1 MATNQGEYEEP
12 LKVTKK
18 TDVEPVIDLDPA
30 PATATP
36 ATPQV
41 EGVDPAL
48 QKQADEL
55 IDKLYTLD
63 LKDLRA
69 ARTQATAVQRLGSK
83 VQEEMVRKSAM
94 LKQPMGKL
102 MQDAEDGGPVAQNL
116 LDLQRQVNE
125 INPNMIDFSVS
136 GFRRLISWIPGVG
149 TPLANWMQRY
159 QSVEGTMNDIVAQ
172 LQDGRAQLERDNIT
186 LQDDQLAMRELT
198 LSLQEYVR
206 FGQLLDQK
214 LAARVESDSALS
226 EDRQKFLQEE
236 VLFPLRQR
244 LLDLQQQ
251 LAVNQQGVITAET
264 IVRNNREL
272 IRGVSRAINV
282 TVPALS
288 TAATFALA
296 AQTQKQVLRG
306 VEAVNKTTD
315 TLIQQT
321 AEKLKTQ
328 GVEIQKQASRASLDV
343 DGLKKAFANVQG
355 ALDDISRFRQEALP
369 EMAQSILEMDE
380 LTDNME
386 SSIRRMEE
394 GQETREEFDIVITDE
409 KA

>member
-1 MATNQGEYEEP
+1 MATNQGEYEQP

-30 PATATP
+30 PASP
-36 ATPQV
+36 AAPAV

-48 QKQADEL
+48 QKQAEEL
-55 IDKLYTLD
+55 IEKLYTLD

-102 MQDAEDGGPVAQNL
+102 MEDAEDGGPVAKNL

-125 INPNMIDFSVS
+125 INPNKVDFSVS
-136 GFRRLISWIPGVG
+136 GLRRMLSWIPGVG

-172 LQDGRAQLERDNIT
+172 LQDGRGQLERDNIT
-186 LQDDQLAMRELT
+186 LQDDQIAMRELT

-214 LAARVESDSALS
+214 LAARVESDNSLS

-343 DGLKKAFANVQG
+343 DGLKKAFENVQG

-369 EMAQSILEMDE
+369 EMAQSILEMDQ

-394 GQETREEFDIVITDE
+394 GQETREEFDIVITDQNS
-409 KA
+409 

>member
-1 MATNQGEYEEP
+1 MATNAVEYEKP
-12 LKVTKK
+12 LAVTKK
-18 TDVEPVIDLDPA
+18 TEVAETIIELEDPA
-30 PATATP
+30 EIVQKAEQDASP
-36 ATPQV
+36 V
-41 EGVDPAL
+41 LE
-48 QKQADEL
+48 KQASEL
-55 IDKLYTLD
+55 VDKLYTLD

-69 ARTQATAVQRLGSK
+69 ARAQAESVQRLGSK
-83 VQEEMVRKSAM
+83 IQEDIARKSAM

-102 MQDAEDGGPVAQNL
+102 MKDAEDGGPVAQNL
-116 LDLQRQVNE
+116 LDLQRQVSE
-125 INPNMIDFSVS
+125 INPNEVDFSMG
-136 GFRRLISWIPGVG
+136 GFRKMLAWIPGVG
-149 TPLANWMQRY
+149 TPMANWMQRY
-159 QSVEGTMNDIVAQ
+159 QSVEGTMDDIVKS
-172 LQDGRAQLERDNIT
+172 LQSGRAQLERDNIT
-186 LQDDQLAMRELT
+186 LQDDQLSMRELT

-214 LAARVESDSALS
+214 LAQRVESDGALS
-226 EDRQKFLQEE
+226 EDRSKFLQEE

-244 LLDLQQQ
+244 VLDLQQQ
-251 LAVNQQGVITAET
+251 LAVNQQGVIIAET

-343 DGLKKAFANVQG
+343 DGLK
-355 ALDDISRFRQEALP
+355 
-369 EMAQSILEMDE
+369 
-380 LTDNME
+380 
-386 SSIRRMEE
+386 
-394 GQETREEFDIVITDE
+394 
-409 KA
+409 